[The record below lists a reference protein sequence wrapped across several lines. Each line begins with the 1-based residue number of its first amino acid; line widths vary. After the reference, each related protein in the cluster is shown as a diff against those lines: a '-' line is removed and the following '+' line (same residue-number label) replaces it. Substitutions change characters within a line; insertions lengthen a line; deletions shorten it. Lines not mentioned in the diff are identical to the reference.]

1 MSSISVNTITDSS
14 GGSTTSINGFTPSVS
29 NMAGRN
35 RIINGDM
42 RIDQRNAGAGVAVTS
57 AGYTFGVDR
66 FSARASIGS
75 GHTLSQETDA
85 PDGFSN
91 SLKFTVGTGAT
102 PTGTDFVRC
111 LYLFEGYD
119 VANLNYGSNTAKTV
133 TLSFWVKSS
142 LTGTFGVALRHFT
155 SRNSVAAYTISQA
168 NTWEHVSVSFAGDV
182 SNAFS
187 DTTNLEAL
195 TIGFDLGEGPDRSRS
210 AGSWL
215 DNANTQFGLTNG
227 TKVIATSGATWQ
239 ITGVQLE
246 EGSVATPFEHRHY
259 GQELALCQRYYEV
272 NPTTQKVFAVYPGG
286 STVSVGYS
294 YLWKVTKRASPTVT
308 TGEVLPSTFVGT
320 SDEHGAYWIRSGS
333 VTAYRVTGP
342 ITADSE
348 L

>member
-1 MSSISVNTITDSS
+1 MSSISVNTITDAS

-119 VANLNYGSNTAKTV
+119 VADLNYGSNTAKTV

-142 LTGTFGVALRHFT
+142 LTGTFGVALKHFT

-168 NTWEHVSVSFAGDV
+168 NTWEYVSVSFAGDV

-187 DTTNLEAL
+187 NTTNLEAL

-246 EGSVATPFEHRHY
+246 AGSVATPFEYRHY
-259 GQELALCQRYYEV
+259 GAELALCQRYYFKQTSTV
-272 NPTTQKVFAVYPGG
+272 YGCVYGTSNSMGHIWYPTVMRANPTVIAGVFTNTGVLNSEYINPNYYGWYITGDA
-286 STVSVGYS
+286 STHC
-294 YLWKVTKRASPTVT
+294 TDIEAS
-308 TGEVLPSTFVGT
+308 
-320 SDEHGAYWIRSGS
+320 A
-333 VTAYRVTGP
+333 
-342 ITADSE
+342 E